1 MSGQVVKVNGFDQYT
16 VKLEGSRRLT
26 IRNRKFL
33 RKFNP
38 YTPPG
43 WAKQTDAAGPATP
56 PPTVPTPDALPRPVS
71 PPPARHAAEPP
82 AIHSGYAYQPLSAA
96 PVGTNQWRTVDDVL
110 QWAIPTQTENP
121 QLQEDQGR
129 DVEVDNP
136 QVQEPHPAQPAVQS
150 PEKAAPPPRRSS
162 RKTKGKTT
170 KFQDYVGDEE
180 LPQQDTSD

>member
-1 MSGQVVKVNGFDQYT
+1 MNGFYQYT

-56 PPTVPTPDALPRPVS
+56 PPKAPTPDAPPRPVS
-71 PPPARHAAEPP
+71 PPAAEPP
-82 AIHSGYAYQPLSAA
+82 AIHCGYAYKPLSAI

-110 QWAIPTQTENP
+110 EWAIPTQIENP
-121 QLQEDQGR
+121 LLQEDQGR
-129 DVEVDNP
+129 DVEVDNHP
-136 QVQEPHPAQPAVQS
+136 VQEPV
-150 PEKAAPPPRRSS
+150 
-162 RKTKGKTT
+162 
-170 KFQDYVGDEE
+170 
-180 LPQQDTSD
+180 

>member
-1 MSGQVVKVNGFDQYT
+1 MG
-16 VKLEGSRRLT
+16 LT

-33 RKFNP
+33 SKFNP

-43 WAKQTDAAGPATP
+43 WAKQTDAARPATSP
-56 PPTVPTPDALPRPVS
+56 PKAPTPDAPPRPVS
-71 PPPARHAAEPP
+71 PPAAEPP
-82 AIHSGYAYQPLSAA
+82 AIHSRYAYQTLSAA
-96 PVGTNQWRTVDDVL
+96 PIGTSQRWTVDDVL

-136 QVQEPHPAQPAVQS
+136 PVQEPPPAQPAVQS
-150 PEKAAPPPRRSS
+150 PERAAPPLLRSS

-180 LPQQDTSD
+180 LLQQDTSD